1 MGNDIK
7 RIRERFELSQSE
19 LAKLLGVSQP
29 RIARL
34 EKQDTVS
41 LEVLRNIAKALG
53 VSVKDIVVNGD

>member
-7 RIRERFELSQSE
+7 LIRERFDLSQAE

-34 EKQDTVS
+34 EKQDTVT
-41 LEVLRNIAKALG
+41 LEVLRKIAKALG
-53 VSVKDIVVNGD
+53 VSVKDIVENGD